1 MLHHCKP
8 MLRVWRYHYMRL
20 SNNVWEVI
28 FIEHFDQLC
37 LLFSGN
43 VLTILNVEGSHQDIH
58 PGLDLHPI
66 GRLWFPLEEVLHT
79 HIAISMQPIA
89 HQIKQS
95 KQVKSS
101 QVESTPKATITV
113 QCTMPP
119 TNQPLHSQIMSHE
132 VESCQITWCHMSCQ
146 INPCDMPNE
155 FMCQV
160 KSSQVK
166 SSQMKSLM
174 VKSIMINSNH
184 VPNGAYVRGGCWRAA
199 NGAFPHRPATCM
211 SERVA
216 QCLW

>member
-1 MLHHCKP
+1 LHHCKP

-37 LLFSGN
+37 LLFCGN

-66 GRLWFPLEEVLHT
+66 GTLWLPLEEVLHT

-113 QCTMPP
+113 QCSMPP
-119 TNQPLHSQIMSHE
+119 TNQPLHSQIMPHE

-166 SSQMKSLM
+166 SDEITHGQINHDQFKSCAKWCL
-174 VKSIMINSNH
+174 
-184 VPNGAYVRGGCWRAA
+184 REGGLLACCKRCIPPQAS
-199 NGAFPHRPATCM
+199 HLH
-211 SERVA
+211 E
-216 QCLW
+216 

>member
-1 MLHHCKP
+1 LHHCKP

-160 KSSQVK
+160 KSSQV
-166 SSQMKSLM
+166 
-174 VKSIMINSNH
+174 
-184 VPNGAYVRGGCWRAA
+184 R
-199 NGAFPHRPATCM
+199 
-211 SERVA
+211 
-216 QCLW
+216 

>member
-66 GRLWFPLEEVLHT
+66 CRLWFPLEEVLHT

-160 KSSQVK
+160 KSSQV
-166 SSQMKSLM
+166 
-174 VKSIMINSNH
+174 
-184 VPNGAYVRGGCWRAA
+184 R
-199 NGAFPHRPATCM
+199 
-211 SERVA
+211 
-216 QCLW
+216 

>member
-1 MLHHCKP
+1 LHHCKP

-66 GRLWFPLEEVLHT
+66 CRLWFPLEEVLHT

-166 SSQMKSLM
+166 SDEITHGQINHDQFKSCAKWCL
-174 VKSIMINSNH
+174 
-184 VPNGAYVRGGCWRAA
+184 RGGGGWGVVGVLQTVHSPQAS
-199 NGAFPHRPATCM
+199 HLH
-211 SERVA
+211 E
-216 QCLW
+216 